1 MDSQYTV
8 IIIMLGSFTIDKLM
22 RKYTEEETVGSSEML
37 HGNLSNLKQCLK

>member
-22 RKYTEEETVGSSEML
+22 RKYTEETAGSAEML
-37 HGNLSNLKQCLK
+37 HENLSNLKQCLK